1 MVVVISLL
9 IFISDVD
16 VDSFNLSMLVMFR
29 IPFGV
34 AKIEWSCHIHIGRK
48 SNGSVVGYK
57 EDGRFDLY
65 SPDESNNHG

>member
-1 MVVVISLL
+1 MVVVIGLL
-9 IFISDVD
+9 IFLSDVD

-48 SNGSVVGYK
+48 SNGSVIGYK
-57 EDGRFDLY
+57 EDERFDL
-65 SPDESNNHG
+65 SPPEESKNHG